1 MEKVKTAQLLGY
13 DAVTIANHHSGALG
27 GEGPDAYFGDRVT
40 VTSQFDGWG
49 YVRLYDAA
57 TMQEL
62 DTSAI
67 PVAMDPAFASGFG
80 DLSVHEV
87 ATDPNA
93 PSLAYLSYYSGGR
106 QQLLGRGDDRQ
117 PGRRRRPCPRRRDA
131 HPGQR
136 SRLRAVD
143 LPRPMIA
150 RR

>member
-1 MEKVKTAQLLGY
+1 MHEFVDDTNPADNYTYPETEPAIG
-13 DAVTIANHHSGALG
+13 AV
-27 GEGPDAYFGDRVT
+27 GDRVT

-49 YVRLYDAA
+49 YIRLYDAA

-62 DTSAI
+62 HTSAI
-67 PVAMDPAFASGFG
+67 PEAMDPAFASGFG

-117 PGRRRRPCPRRRDA
+117 PGPRRRPMSKATKR

-143 LPRPMIA
+143 LRDP
-150 RR
+150 